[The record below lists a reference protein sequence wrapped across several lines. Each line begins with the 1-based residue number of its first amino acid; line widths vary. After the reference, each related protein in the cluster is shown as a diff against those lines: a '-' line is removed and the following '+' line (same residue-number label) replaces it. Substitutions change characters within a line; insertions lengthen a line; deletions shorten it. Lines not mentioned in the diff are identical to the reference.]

1 MKRRDFLLFA
11 GVTATTWKPAASEI
25 TRIGFIQSGSRQE
38 NQRLLDAFSE
48 NLSALGWTDGN
59 NIAVFD
65 RWAEARTE
73 ALPAIMK
80 ELIGSGVAVLVTAGT
95 PATLAA
101 KRERTV
107 SDPHGRRRRSRLP
120 WRCRTPGAARRQR
133 HGTMSELVRS
143 HYRTVGAA
151 AGARPRAASPRG
163 HRQA

>member
-95 PATLAA
+95 PVWTAA
-101 KRERTV
+101 WQPGDRAFR
-107 SDPHGRRRRSRLP
+107 GW
-120 WRCRTPGAARRQR
+120 WRVGNLTSVAGS
-133 HGTMSELVRS
+133 M
-143 HYRTVGAA
+143 VGAVSPSPDKIDIFA
-151 AGARPRAASPRG
+151 TRTGGAI
-163 HRQA
+163 

>member
-101 KRERTV
+101 KRASATIPIIAC
-107 SDPHGRRRRSRLP
+107 SS
-120 WRCRTPGAARRQR
+120 
-133 HGTMSELVRS
+133 
-143 HYRTVGAA
+143 
-151 AGARPRAASPRG
+151 GARETSPRPFRAQQRG
-163 HRQA
+163 YRS

>member
-11 GVTATTWKPAASEI
+11 GVTAITWKPATAEI

-65 RWAEARTE
+65 RWAEERAD

-95 PATLAA
+95 LATLASET
-101 KRERTV
+101 RECNA
-107 SDPHGRRRRSRLP
+107 SDHPGRRRRSRLP
-120 WRCRTPGAARRQR
+120 WRCRKPGATRRQR
-133 HGTMSELVRS
+133 HGTMSEVVRS
-143 HYRTVGAA
+143 HY
-151 AGARPRAASPRG
+151 
-163 HRQA
+163 